1 MDSGAD
7 RPAGAV
13 EAAVGPTHNLLQVAL
28 ISLISLVF
36 LLCVLYTSINLMQ
49 YQRRRVDGPFITHLR
64 LSYPSV

>member
-28 ISLISLVF
+28 ISLISLIS
-36 LLCVLYTSINLMQ
+36 LLCVDDTSINLIQ
-49 YQRRRVDGPFITHLR
+49 YQRSGVAGPFITHLR
-64 LSYPSV
+64 LTYPFV